1 MSTDAMRAALA
12 EMEDAINCEGFG
24 CACYVGYQCHTCRAR
39 DVLEKTVRKPFDKL
53 RAALAQPSVSRDA
66 FCWLVELFE
75 GDGSGNSAGWYHT
88 GFTDIGGHARTT
100 KNLHDARRYRTREQ
114 AEQVAAKLGHTL
126 TGTWRAVEHGFQ
138 VRVQPSVPD
147 KRDALLLAA
156 NCCESIYAPGTW
168 DEDDDRWMIETHCGK
183 FYGQLLT
190 DALADFWRSAL
201 RACDAE
207 GRPTEPDPFASCRAS
222 LSDTGHPKEGDAMT
236 MMPFKGRCH
245 TCGHDHDSDEE
256 MFAGLRELMKPERD
270 ATIESQAAQIA
281 ALTAE
286 RDALRADA
294 ERLRIRGAA
303 YEAAYGIAYQATY
316 QSHNGHWDRT
326 MQGGIGCRECIRA
339 REARENC
346 DKALREGL
354 EALAARASLNT
365 TTTRSEP

>member
-207 GRPTEPDPFASCRAS
+207 GRPTEPDPFAVAQPSVSAEPGP
-222 LSDTGHPKEGDAMT
+222 LAWLYQHK
-236 MMPFKGRCH
+236 
-245 TCGHDHDSDEE
+245 
-256 MFAGLRELMKPERD
+256 RD
-270 ATIESQAAQIA
+270 PAKAACVVKRMDPTI
-281 ALTAE
+281 
-286 RDALRADA
+286 D
-294 ERLRIRGAA
+294 GAA
-303 YEAAYGIAYQATY
+303 DWYEVPLYA
-316 QSHNGHWDRT
+316 
-326 MQGGIGCRECIRA
+326 
-339 REARENC
+339 
-346 DKALREGL
+346 K
-354 EALAARASLNT
+354 
-365 TTTRSEP
+365 EPT